1 MFEEQWLQE
10 DAYAVSP
17 NESRLHLLKT
27 VLYLLQENS
36 GLITKRNGIEIFVDD
51 LTTLCGE
58 RYLNDKVIDYV
69 LNMSEE
75 RRTNRKASKTIC
87 LSPST
92 FLSPEQMGEGAMKML
107 HRVSLSHDIC
117 TLEIILLPCIIE
129 SNHWGL
135 IVFELILQRS
145 FYDDGFHLNPR
156 QFT

>member
-1 MFEEQWLQE
+1 MI
-10 DAYAVSP
+10 V
-17 NESRLHLLKT
+17 
-27 VLYLLQENS
+27 
-36 GLITKRNGIEIFVDD
+36 KRNGIELFVDD

-75 RRTNRKASKTIC
+75 RRTNRNACKTIC

-92 FLSPEQMGEGAMKML
+92 FLSPEQMGEGAMKIPL
-107 HRVSLSHDIC
+107 YRVSLTHDIQS

-135 IVFELILQRS
+135 IIFDLILQRL
-145 FYDDGFHLNPR
+145 FYDDGFHLNSPS